1 MVIPTSI
8 GSVHV
13 HRLILWRRTAAS
25 LILASYTLTT
35 TGCTSWKNQ
44 GTDVAAV
51 ITPSPS
57 PALPRGGGDAPS
69 SGYPGLGT
77 PQPVSAPTLDTV
89 RKVRIT
95 TKSQGPTELRNP
107 RVANDSLYGQ
117 EKKNGPES
125 AFALADILAVE
136 THGVSAVKTTV
147 LVVGVLAASL
157 VAVVGGFV
165 VTGCDPVYGC

>member
-1 MVIPTSI
+1 
-8 GSVHV
+8 VH
-13 HRLILWRRTAAS
+13 HLIMWRRIVAS
-25 LILASYTLTT
+25 LLVASYTVTT

-77 PQPVSAPTLDTV
+77 QPVYAPTVDTV

-95 TKSQGPTELRNP
+95 TKSQGPTELRDP

-117 EKKNGPES
+117 EKKSGPES
-125 AFALADILAVE
+125 AFALADITAVE